1 MAHHPWPNVPEEQR
15 WAIEA
20 MEERLAKTSR
30 PPEALAARAR
40 ELRDE
45 AETSEIKGQ
54 RDAALAMADR
64 YDEAAALRLARIG
77 PNH

>member
-1 MAHHPWPNVPEEQR
+1 MAVHPWPNVPEEQR

-20 MEERLAKTSR
+20 MEERLANTNR

-45 AETSEIKGQ
+45 AETSEIKGE
-54 RDAALAMADR
+54 RDAASALAGH
-64 YDEAAALRLARIG
+64 YEGAAAGRAG
-77 PNH
+77 GAPS